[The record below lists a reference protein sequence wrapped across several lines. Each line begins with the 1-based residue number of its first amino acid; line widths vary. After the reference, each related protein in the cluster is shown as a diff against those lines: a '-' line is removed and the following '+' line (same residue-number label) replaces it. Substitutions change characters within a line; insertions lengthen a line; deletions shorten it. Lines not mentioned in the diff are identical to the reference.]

1 MTMPNTSHPDDERLA
16 AYAGGDADATSDRAL
31 VAHLSG
37 CDRCA
42 PIVDELALLRGAL
55 ALLPDLAPSRP
66 LRLIPPVPD
75 ATPQPAGP
83 LAWLR
88 RLAAPAMA
96 AGAGLALVG
105 AVGLSGA
112 ISGTLSDLSASGGD
126 RSAAEYALGSDNA
139 AAPGL
144 SAESTRPA
152 PQSNPEVGSV
162 YSPRGQ
168 SDDASASEPPGSRG
182 EDEKSAS
189 PAASGPAASRE
200 EGATVGALRGSRGEE
215 PWLTILIAGTAL
227 FTIATLLRFSLTPR
241 AG

>member
-1 MTMPNTSHPDDERLA
+1 MTMPNSSHPDDERLA

-31 VAHLSG
+31 AAHLSS

-55 ALLPDLAPSRP
+55 AALPDLAPSRP
-66 LRLIPPVPD
+66 LRLIPPVP
-75 ATPQPAGP
+75 AAAPRPAGP

-112 ISGTLSDLSASGGD
+112 IAGFSWSGAD
-126 RSAAEYALGSDNA
+126 RSAMEGSFASDNA

-144 SAESTRPA
+144 SAESPQPA
-152 PQSNPEVGSV
+152 PQSNPEFGSAQ
-162 YSPRGQ
+162 SPRSLTDG
-168 SDDASASEPPGSRG
+168 ASASELPGSRG
-182 EDEKSAS
+182 EVEKSAS
-189 PAASGPAASRE
+189 PAASGPAPSPE
-200 EGATVGALRGSRGEE
+200 EGENVGALNASRGEE